1 MKKLNK
7 LKNLEEKISKK
18 EEQVKLYL
26 EKIEQEKEKLI
37 EEEKNILYKHFKS
50 QKMPIKEYMSLLEE
64 LFSDKQL
71 KQEKEIREDDSYE
84 EPIITEQKGE

>member
-50 QKMPIKEYMSLLEE
+50 QKMSIKEYISLLDE
-64 LFSDKQL
+64 LFSEKQL
-71 KQEKEIREDDSYE
+71 KQEKEIKEDDSY
-84 EPIITEQKGE
+84 GENLEKQRGE